1 MRKQGFRGRDCVL
14 AAVLAALVG
23 GCGGGGGDKD
33 NNVIPI
39 GPVVPAPQFTL
50 GGTVSGLGQGAVV
63 TLADGSAT
71 LPVAA
76 NGPFAFPLKRPTGTT
91 FAITATAPGG
101 YTCKVSDGSG
111 TIAGADSTKTTVN
124 CAPVVL
130 AGTVSRLQLPL
141 ALTSDANGNVYVLN
155 RGDHSVMRLSSAG
168 TWTVPAGGAA
178 RPGNVDGAGNAA
190 RFRFGAGA
198 DLVADAQGNLLI
210 GDACNHT
217 VRKLA
222 TDGTVSTLAGRAYGC
237 TNVMPAEP
245 PVLTDGKGP
254 AAVFQALGPMV
265 ADGAGGAFMIEI
277 ANGGVLRHVSADG
290 TVTSRGFRSGRGQS
304 INFIAIAR
312 AADGTLYL
320 ADSEQ
325 RIWIDA
331 DGDDLLD
338 LVAGGALGSGSIDA
352 AGAAARFSYISDM
365 VVAPGGDLYVAD
377 RYAVRKVTPAGQ
389 VTTVAGDAGVRGN
402 VDGQGRAARFG
413 AIVSLT
419 LDGAGLVAL
428 DSEQGVLRRVSLDG
442 VATTVASTPAVRGN
456 TNGAGAAAQIAGT
469 TSLAADADGNLY
481 FAYSGSHIVR
491 KASPDG
497 TVTTIGGTQN
507 VSGRADGPLASA
519 TFAAPDA
526 VAAGRDG
533 SLWVL
538 QGTGLRRIK
547 DGTVTTPDP
556 LIQGNGLVIDADGNA
571 IVATGLHSSEV
582 VRITPAGQKTVLMRE
597 QDVWNLTKDA
607 DTWFMPQSLAVDGA
621 GNIYVAD
628 TGSVAVYKLSKAG
641 TISLFAGTMLKET
654 GDVDG
659 PAGTA
664 TLGFYEVDYMTI
676 DEAGNLYLSGQ
687 GGVRM
692 ISPAGMVSSPAFG
705 WGQAHI
711 GALAYAKG
719 KLYGMAPYALLQS
732 WLP

>member
-1 MRKQGFRGRDCVL
+1 MMKRAIRGPVCVL
-14 AAVLAALVG
+14 ATVLAALVG
-23 GCGGGGGDKD
+23 GCGSGGGGGESGA
-33 NNVIPI
+33 PPTQP
-39 GPVVPAPQFTL
+39 PVVPVVLFTL
-50 GGTVSGLGQGAVV
+50 GGTVSGLGPGAVV
-63 TLADGSAT
+63 TLANGSEKLA
-71 LPVAA
+71 VAA
-76 NGPFAFPLKRPTGTT
+76 NGPFAFPLALPSGTS

-111 TIAGADSTKTTVN
+111 TIAGANSTKTAVN

-130 AGTVSRLQLPL
+130 AGVVSRLQLPR
-141 ALTSDANGNVYVLN
+141 AVTSDGNGNLYVLN
-155 RGDHSVMRLSSAG
+155 RGDHSVMRLSSSG
-168 TWTVPAGGAA
+168 TWTVLAGGAA
-178 RPGNVDGAGNAA
+178 RPGNVDGAGGNA
-190 RFRFGAGA
+190 RFRFGDAA

-210 GDACNHT
+210 GDSCNHT

-222 TDGTVSTLAGRAYGC
+222 ADGNVSTLAGRAYGC
-237 TNVMPAEP
+237 SNLVQADSPA
-245 PVLTDGKGP
+245 LADGSGA
-254 AAVFQALGPMV
+254 AAVFEAMGPMV
-265 ADGAGGAFMIEI
+265 ADGAGGAFMIEL
-277 ANGGVLRHVSADG
+277 ANGGVLRHVSAAG
-290 TVTSRGFRSGRGQS
+290 AVTSRGFRSSRGTS
-304 INFIAIAR
+304 VNFIALAR
-312 AADGTLYL
+312 GADGTLYL
-320 ADSEQ
+320 ADDDQ
-325 RIWIDA
+325 RIWTDVDA
-331 DGDDLLD
+331 DSLLE
-338 LVAGGALGSGSIDA
+338 LVAGGAPGSGSIDA

-428 DSEQGVLRRVSLDG
+428 DSEQGILRRVSLDG
-442 VATTVASTPAVRGN
+442 TATTVASTPAVRGN
-456 TNGAGAAAQIAGT
+456 TNGTGAAAQIAGI

-497 TVTTIGGTQN
+497 TVTTIGGTQG

-519 TFAAPDA
+519 TFAAPNA

-556 LIQGNGLVIDADGNA
+556 FIGGRGLVIDADGNA
-571 IVATGLHSSEV
+571 IVSTGIDSGEV
-582 VRITPAGQKTVLMRE
+582 VRITPAGQKTVLMRKE
-597 QDVWNLTKDA
+597 DVWNLTKDA
-607 DTWFMPQSLAVDGA
+607 DTWFIPQSLAVDGA

-628 TGSVAVYKLSKAG
+628 TGSVAVYKLSKSGA
-641 TISLFAGTMLKET
+641 ISLFAGTMLKET

-692 ISPAGMVSSPAFG
+692 ISPAGVVSSPAFV

-711 GALAYAKG
+711 GALAYA
-719 KLYGMAPYALLQS
+719 LLQS
-732 WLP
+732 GLP